1 MKRIHSIKIYALCAV
16 GCIFLYSVSSC
27 SNLNDKEEI
36 LLGKWHEFRC
46 FEFKGGNVS
55 GIAAISVRQTSSDTE
70 FTENKEYSSRGYIK
84 EIIAM
89 MGYEEDGRPSGEVTA
104 LADSVLF
111 EEKGTWR
118 IENDSLFKTTK
129 SITFGEKLNNYSHFI
144 WDPFVSPEELKETF
158 AFKYDSEKWKVIKN
172 SIDSMA
178 VKLESFTQDSIK
190 GSVTDKEDM
199 KIKFRGTRINNSY
212 KPETPEMLEDIMA
225 RIVFEQ
231 ED

>member
-1 MKRIHSIKIYALCAV
+1 MKRIHSFKIFALCAV
-16 GCIFLYSVSSC
+16 GCIFLFSVSSC
-27 SNLNDKEEI
+27 SKLNDKEEI

-46 FEFKGGNVS
+46 HEFMGAKELAV
-55 GIAAISVRQTSSDTE
+55 ILIHQTSSDTE

-84 EIIAM
+84 TIGAVT
-89 MGYEEDGRPSGEVTA
+89 GFYEDGRPWDAVTA

-144 WDPFVSPEELKETF
+144 WNPFASTEEVKETF
-158 AFKYDSEKWKVIKN
+158 MLKYDSEGWKTIKN
-172 SIDSMA
+172 VIDSMA

-190 GSVTDKEDM
+190 GSVTNKDK
-199 KIKFRGTRINNSY
+199 KIKFKGTRINNSY
-212 KPETPEMLEDIMA
+212 KPETETLEDIMA

>member
-1 MKRIHSIKIYALCAV
+1 M
-16 GCIFLYSVSSC
+16 
-27 SNLNDKEEI
+27 
-36 LLGKWHEFRC
+36 GKWHEFRC